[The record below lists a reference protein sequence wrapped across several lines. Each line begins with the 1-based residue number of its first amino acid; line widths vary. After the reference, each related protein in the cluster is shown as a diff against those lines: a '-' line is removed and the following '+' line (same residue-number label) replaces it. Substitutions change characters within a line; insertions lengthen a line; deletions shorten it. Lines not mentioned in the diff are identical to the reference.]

1 MMEPPAWGVDARQGR
16 GASPYNGEPPPP
28 KHEKRVPAREGV
40 LLLISVSRKHPPKG
54 LSRPLSPCR
63 FVCF

>member
-1 MMEPPAWGVDARQGR
+1 MGSGCPPGKGCFSLQWRT
-16 GASPYNGEPPPP
+16 PP